1 MDWILLLLLMMTHDV
16 PDGQVTNQGIR
27 YHLVGQSRMFR
38 MVIKVV
44 EEGFNVRGEK

>member
-1 MDWILLLLLMMTHDV
+1 MMMMMMMTHEV

-27 YHLVGQSRMFR
+27 YHLVGQSRMFS